1 MSSEGAASAGLAAFG
16 FGGQSQNLPPD
27 RDQGPLLD
35 RVVWINLA
43 ISGVFLVARLWTK
56 WRKTHRL
63 YWDDGLIVL
72 AWLVGLIHATQI
84 TAAII
89 HGLGRHMQ
97 YLSTDQ
103 REQTIRLG
111 VLSLLSSFLSPMI
124 GRIGFLVTVYYLAGT
139 DKRVKRWPVVL
150 FVAGQ
155 LLVNI
160 SAIIVFYSQC
170 SSHLSLL
177 WTCLSSTANLAEFFA
192 TCSNPVL
199 QTDYGYFQGSFNTVT
214 DAFLTLMPA
223 VLIQHTSRSL
233 KTKIGLAFLLCLS
246 AMYEI
251 QTPPLSQTMLI
262 SHSSAMIASIV
273 KTYYSKAL
281 SEPLDYTYD
290 LVSLVIWISIELNVV
305 IIVSSLP
312 LMRPIFTRRRPCR
325 ANEEQPTPNWGSST
339 TFGSFMAKKG
349 ARSTL
354 ARVDSEEA
362 IIPQNAVPMQ
372 HLGGGGIHVTREIS
386 VTYESSNQPFVHAAL
401 VGLIEGEIAN
411 PKLVRR

>member
-1 MSSEGAASAGLAAFG
+1 MGSEGAALAGLAAFG
-16 FGGQSQNLPPD
+16 VGGQDQNLPPD
-27 RDQGPLLD
+27 KNQGPLLD
-35 RVVWINLA
+35 RVVWVNLA

-72 AWLVGLIHATQI
+72 AWLVGLVHAAQI
-84 TAAII
+84 TTAVT

-124 GRIGFLVTVYYLAGT
+124 GRIAFLVTVYYLAGT
-139 DKRVKRWPVVL
+139 DKRVKRWPVIL

-160 SAIIVFYSQC
+160 SAIIVFYTQC
-170 SSHLSLL
+170 GSDLELL
-177 WTCLSSTANLAEFFA
+177 WGALSSATNLAEHYA
-192 TCSNPVL
+192 KCSNPVL

-251 QTPPLSQTMLI
+251 QKPPLSHTMLI

-290 LVSLVIWISIELNVV
+290 LVPLVIWISIELNVV

-312 LMRPIFTRRRPCR
+312 LMRPIFTRRRPRR
-325 ANEEQPTPNWGSST
+325 ATEDQPTPIWGSST

-362 IIPQNAVPMQ
+362 IMPQNAVPMRD
-372 HLGGGGIHVTREIS
+372 LGAGGINVTREIS

-411 PKLVRR
+411 PKLARR

>member
-1 MSSEGAASAGLAAFG
+1 MSSEGAALAGLAAFG
-16 FGGQSQNLPPD
+16 VGGQSQNLPPD
-27 RDQGPLLD
+27 RNQGPLLD

-63 YWDDGLIVL
+63 YWDDGLIGL
-72 AWLVGLIHATQI
+72 AWLVGLVHATQI
-84 TAAII
+84 TTAVA

-124 GRIGFLVTVYYLAGT
+124 GRIAFLVTVYYLAGT

-160 SAIIVFYSQC
+160 SAIIVFYTQC
-170 SSHLSLL
+170 GSDLRLL
-177 WTCLSSTANLAEFFA
+177 WNALSSAADLAEHYA
-192 TCSNPVL
+192 KCSDPVL

-246 AMYEI
+246 AV
-251 QTPPLSQTMLI
+251 
-262 SHSSAMIASIV
+262 AMIASIV
-273 KTYYSKAL
+273 KTFYSKAL

-290 LVSLVIWISIELNVV
+290 LVALVIWISIELNVV

-312 LMRPIFTRRRPCR
+312 LMRPIFTRRRPRR
-325 ANEEQPTPNWGSST
+325 ATEEQPTPNWGSST

-362 IIPQNAVPMQ
+362 IMPQNAVPMRD
-372 HLGGGGIHVTREIS
+372 LGGGGINVTREIS